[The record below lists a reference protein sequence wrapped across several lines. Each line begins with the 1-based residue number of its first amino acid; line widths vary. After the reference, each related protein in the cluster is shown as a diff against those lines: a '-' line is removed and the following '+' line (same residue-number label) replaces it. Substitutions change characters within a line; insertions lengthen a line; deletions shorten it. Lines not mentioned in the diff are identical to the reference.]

1 MLCLKASLYQWKEYI
16 IKMGGGG
23 YNLKKMGHQRPV
35 FGSNVTNELDTID
48 TKWLRSPNLR

>member
-1 MLCLKASLYQWKEYI
+1 MLKGQFVPVERIYYKN
-16 IKMGGGG
+16 GGG

-48 TKWLRSPNLR
+48 TK